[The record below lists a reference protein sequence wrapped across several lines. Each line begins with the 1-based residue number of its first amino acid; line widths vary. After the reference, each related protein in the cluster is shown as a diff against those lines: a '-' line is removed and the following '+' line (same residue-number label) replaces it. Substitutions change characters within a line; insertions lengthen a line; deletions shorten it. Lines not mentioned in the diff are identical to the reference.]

1 MARRFA
7 RTSGALAMVGALA
20 TVAAGCASAPDAS
33 SSGGSSSSGGGS
45 DFLGCMVSDAGGF
58 NDQSFNESGFKGLQ
72 AAKEDLGIQTKT
84 AESKVESDYS
94 RNLQALTTAGCSQ
107 VVTVGFLL
115 ADATEASAKDNTK
128 TDYALVDST
137 TKDPLPNVKPL
148 LFDTAQASY
157 LAGYAAAAVS
167 KTGTVATYGGA
178 KIPPVTIFMD
188 GFVQGVKKF
197 NEAKGKD
204 VKVLGWDD
212 AAQDGQFTGDFDDV
226 AKGRNT
232 TQNFIDAGADVI
244 LPVAGPVGAGTLAAA
259 KDANAGGG
267 QVKVIWVDTDGY
279 DAQPQ
284 FKDLI
289 LTSVVKQVG
298 QAVQDSMRSGTEKK
312 FSADP
317 YVGTLKNKGV
327 ALAPFHDFEATL
339 PDGLTTELTDL
350 QQQIEAGTL
359 TVASPSSPK

>member
-20 TVAAGCASAPDAS
+20 TVAAGCGSAPETA
-33 SSGGSSSSGGGS
+33 SSGGSGSSTGGS

-58 NDQSFNESGFKGLQ
+58 NDQSFNESGAKGLQ
-72 AAKEDLGIQTKT
+72 AAKEDLGIQTKL
-84 AESKVESDYS
+84 AESKEESAYTT
-94 RNLQALTTAGCSQ
+94 NLQALTSAGCNQ
-107 VVTVGFLL
+107 IVTVGFLL
-115 ADATEASAKDNTK
+115 ADATEASAKDNTE

-137 TKDPLPNVKPL
+137 TADPLPNVKPL
-148 LFDTAQASY
+148 LFDTAQAAY

-167 KTGTVATYGGA
+167 ETGTVATYGGV

-188 GFVQGVKKF
+188 GFVEGVKKH
-197 NEAKGKD
+197 NEDKGTD

-244 LPVAGPVGAGTLAAA
+244 LPVAGPVGSGTLAAA
-259 KDANAGGG
+259 KDANANGG

-279 DAQPQ
+279 EAQPQ

-289 LTSVVKQVG
+289 LTSVVKQIG
-298 QAVQDSMRSGTEKK
+298 QAVQDSMESGTKDD
-312 FSADP
+312 FSSDP
-317 YVGTLKNKGV
+317 YVGTLENGGV

-339 PDGLTTELTDL
+339 PEGLTTELEAL
-350 QQQIEAGTL
+350 QEQVESGDI
-359 TVASPSSPK
+359 TVVSPASPK